1 MKPSKIILIAVI
13 LLLAIL
19 IIPGIIVKNQVQTQ
33 VKELF
38 RMNKTLQ
45 EEGYYMGD
53 FEFKMLGIVY
63 YLDKG
68 FYFKALK
75 RLSDFHKQL
84 QNRENLIKMPEFKSK
99 NEELEFYLDFQ
110 NPGTGAFMDNSYPY
124 CTYNEPTE
132 NIVAHLDAL
141 ANETGSPLQ
150 LKYPLKY
157 LDEINT
163 PLKLVTFLNDVSY
176 VGWIGSKFP
185 QTTYV
190 FARSLLSYW
199 NDEGVMGKNNLY
211 SFSPEYKMALL
222 SWFYNNQ
229 DSITGFW
236 GPRSRKNGQLLKPDL
251 TNTASVIKTFVD
263 ENGNNIH
270 EAFPLRYGD
279 KLMGSTLKVLSEPVP
294 SDDEIDELHEWNLKM
309 GKGLKMLLRY
319 LWRGASG
326 EDKQKAET
334 IIENYVKIKFE
345 KYYIPGEGAFSYYP
359 GAEHASLDGTGG
371 FIYND
376 IGAFSSEKQE
386 DLWGD
391 PFKNIKDLGQYKV
404 AGIKKEDYNIISDN
418 PEINSLR
425 IYLITPN
432 YKNLTDSVYAIVY
445 PVKTSVLDIMELVPK
460 INKWLD
466 SQSLSMG
473 NWTSKESVV
482 LKMESVK
489 IDEIPVYENNF
500 PVETANQLLQKNGK
514 LEIIGFDILQ
524 IPRYKIVYLNTPDIK
539 Y

>member
-1 MKPSKIILIAVI
+1 MKTSKIILIAVI
-13 LLLAIL
+13 LLLTIL
-19 IIPGIIVKNQVQTQ
+19 IIPGIIVKNRVQSK

-38 RMNKTLQ
+38 RKNKTLQ

-53 FEFKMLGIVY
+53 FEFKMLGFAY

-84 QNRENLIKMPEFKSK
+84 QNKENLIKMPEFKSK
-99 NEELEFYLDFQ
+99 NEELDFYLDLQ
-110 NPGTGAFMDNSYPY
+110 NPRTGAFMDDSYPY

-141 ANETGSPLQ
+141 ANATGAPLQ

-163 PLKLVTFLNDVSY
+163 PLKLQTFLDDVSY

-211 SFSPEYKMALL
+211 SFSPEYKAALL

-251 TNTASVIKTFVD
+251 TNTASIIKTFVD

-270 EAFPLRYGD
+270 KAFPLRYGD

-309 GKGLKMLLRY
+309 GKGVKMLLRY

-326 EDKQKAET
+326 EDKKKAET
-334 IIENYVKIKFE
+334 IIANYVKIKFE

-386 DLWGD
+386 YLWGD
-391 PFKNIKDLGQYKV
+391 PFKNIKDLGQFKV

-425 IYLITPN
+425 IYLLNPD
-432 YKNLTDSVYAIVY
+432 YKNLADSVYAIVY
-445 PVKTSVLDIMELVPK
+445 PVKTPVLDIMELVPK

-482 LKMESVK
+482 LKMESFE
-489 IDEIPVYENNF
+489 IDEIPVYENNL
-500 PVETANQLLQKNGK
+500 PVETANQMLWKNGK
-514 LEIIGFDILQ
+514 LVIIGFDILQ
-524 IPRYKIVYLNTPDIK
+524 IPRYKIVYLNAPDIK